1 MKGELQLF
9 ILWEKARKGEA
20 RILDDLRK
28 RFEVLCVRELRFE
41 GDPLTFWRRFY
52 GPALVNAQRKAKSC
66 GTGPFLLVV
75 VRDPAPAYEE
85 MILLGR
91 RHLWNAGMVKLKDQY
106 RNWVGRKH
114 RVHGTCAPEEFARDI
129 LALTGHPASEW
140 ESGPPPEPWRFQLP
154 EYWRMDTGDGYDADL
169 LPEPSWDAADPTLL
183 RGEVFLEG
191 KYIND
196 TFRNCTA
203 NGRSCVEKISS
214 KAAWSVRNEFDIGR
228 KIHAA
233 APAVTPEFHAY
244 RYFPVPQPRASVAAE
259 KIAGPALTEL
269 LRRGLSPAQADS
281 FAADLLTLAD
291 ALRTTGIVH
300 RDLFTD
306 NLLLGADGHLKAIDW
321 QLAIERD
328 RYQEDDWV
336 RRHWKFRYVVFGVNR
351 DLPLGHWNDFRALA
365 AVLAQFPQTKAVAAA
380 RERLL
385 AEADGMTFAAP
396 PNTAERIKLFGYAIS
411 LRLQMLL
418 RGKRHRKYAQL
429 ERRYRT
435 IVKRPAGGNR

>member
-1 MKGELQLF
+1 MQSMKNFLIALAAGIVVFGIFAYFVSKSIMNPQKNVDNDVSPSGKDESDVTEQ
-9 ILWEKARKGEA
+9 IE
-20 RILDDLRK
+20 INPYLDTSK
-28 RFEVLCVRELRFE
+28 
-41 GDPLTFWRRFY
+41 TFT
-52 GPALVNAQRKAKSC
+52 A
-66 GTGPFLLVV
+66 VV
-75 VRDPAPAYEE
+75 
-85 MILLGR
+85 G
-91 RHLWNAGMVKLKDQY
+91 
-106 RNWVGRKH
+106 
-114 RVHGTCAPEEFARDI
+114 
-129 LALTGHPASEW
+129 
-140 ESGPPPEPWRFQLP
+140 
-154 EYWRMDTGDGYDADL
+154 GYDADL
-169 LPEPSWDAADPTLL
+169 LPEPGWDAADPTLL
-183 RGEVFLEG
+183 PGEVFLEG

-196 TFRNCTA
+196 TFRNCTV

-214 KAAWSVRNEFDIGR
+214 KAVWSVRNEFDIGR

-233 APAVTPEFHAY
+233 ATAVTPEFLAY
-244 RYFPVPQPRASVAAE
+244 RYFPAPMPRASVAAE
-259 KIAGPALTEL
+259 KIAGPDLTEL
-269 LRRGLSPAQADS
+269 LRRGLSTAQADS

-385 AEADGMTFAAP
+385 AEAEGMTFAAP
-396 PNTAERIKLFGYAIS
+396 PNIAERLKLFGYAVS

-435 IVKRPAGGNR
+435 IVKRPAGGGNG